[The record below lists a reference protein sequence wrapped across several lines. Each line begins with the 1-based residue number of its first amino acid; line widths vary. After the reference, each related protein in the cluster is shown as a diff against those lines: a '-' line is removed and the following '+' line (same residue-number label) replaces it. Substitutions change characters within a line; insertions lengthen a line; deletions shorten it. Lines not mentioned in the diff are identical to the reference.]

1 MTCDGVCGAFAAREL
16 AYSHAPAFT
25 LAVDALAAPIG
36 WLRLGPSFRLT
47 AANAVTPEGSSESLQ
62 AGHDVT
68 LGVTVEAVPSLG
80 PGWWLTPRLTAGPLL
95 FVPGKE
101 LRDALAPGVCAPDAA
116 ATCDIAQGTKV
127 GMSGSVGVGAL
138 VAARPGM
145 EARLYHSLAQL
156 LAQRLSKTSRVTLPS
171 FVSLVLFVLRG
182 RYLRRYLATR
192 SVSASSR

>member
-1 MTCDGVCGAFAAREL
+1 MTCDGECGAFAAREL

-138 VAARPGM
+138 VAARPGLRLRVDAAAEYYSVRVHTL
-145 EARLYHSLAQL
+145 EARLLGNRIQVHQD
-156 LAQRLSKTSRVTLPS
+156 LSGAR
-171 FVSLVLFVLRG
+171 LVLLVGAEIL
-182 RYLRRYLATR
+182 
-192 SVSASSR
+192 